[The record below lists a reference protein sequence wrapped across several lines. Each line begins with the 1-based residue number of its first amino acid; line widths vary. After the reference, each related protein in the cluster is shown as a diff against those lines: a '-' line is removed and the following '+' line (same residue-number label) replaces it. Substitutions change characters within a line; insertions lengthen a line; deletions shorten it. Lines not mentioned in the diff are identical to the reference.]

1 MLLTHCCQ
9 CLAPHSRSMLCLCRQ
24 KRAGSLSEVSNETQ
38 ATGGKSRLARRAA
51 IHWQTRVVLPN
62 PAGAERSV
70 RGPSRP
76 ASSSANRWER
86 SRRKGCRRGGDRLE
100 KRSGSVPIGEG
111 CPASS
116 AFETGGA
123 DWGKAVS

>member
-1 MLLTHCCQ
+1 M
-9 CLAPHSRSMLCLCRQ
+9 RKRQ
-24 KRAGSLSEVSNETQ
+24 KRTGSLSEVSNETQ
-38 ATGGKSRLARRAA
+38 AIGGKSRLARRAA

-86 SRRKGCRRGGDRLE
+86 SRRKGCRAGGDSLE
-100 KRSGSVPIGEG
+100 KRRGSAATGEG
-111 CPASS
+111 CLASS